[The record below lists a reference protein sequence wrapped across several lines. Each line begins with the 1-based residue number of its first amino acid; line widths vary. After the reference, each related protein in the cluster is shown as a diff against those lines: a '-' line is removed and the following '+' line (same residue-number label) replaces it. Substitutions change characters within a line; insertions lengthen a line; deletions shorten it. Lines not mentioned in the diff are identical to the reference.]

1 MKLASHY
8 IRLREKLP
16 HVGERQEYELML
28 DDMAAILDCTHRNVA
43 MILNKMDKQGWL
55 QWLPKRGRGNK
66 STVVFLT
73 PAEDV
78 ILLLAK
84 ELVERKD
91 LRGALEQM
99 NVSSIPETLKEN
111 FHRWLNGYFGYSSEL
126 RDSKRFDTLRFPLTQ
141 PILTLD
147 PAFTNFSAESH
158 LVNQLFD
165 SLVRY
170 NRLTQTVEPHL
181 AHAWEADATRKS
193 WTFYLR
199 KGVLFHHGKELSAE
213 DIRFTLER
221 LKQSSARSLY
231 RWVYKQIEQIDISDP
246 LTLTVHLSEPNELF
260 TQFMSTNRA
269 SIIPIDAYTQGGE
282 EAFAQAPVG
291 TGPFKLTYH
300 DTSMCVLDA
309 FPAYFQGRAH
319 LDRVE
324 LWHVPDMQEQD
335 RFRTLESFQ
344 IIHNYRMPGEAESAW
359 QQVQQQGSTCKFI
372 TVNLRKQGPLKD
384 PAVREAICGAIEQ
397 RKMLELLD
405 GDAVYA
411 ADSFIRHTAVQPP
424 VLEPARLR
432 ERIKQSGY
440 AGERLILCTIPH
452 YERDALLV
460 QTMLREAGV
469 AVEVIL
475 LPMEEFKGDRRL
487 EADLLLFSFML
498 DNDIELRLIDLF
510 KSMQHHLEPSC
521 KSAVEQFI
529 AAALREP
536 HRDGR
541 AGLLQSIERRLGDEH
556 VLRYL
561 YFKRLKTTYHAS
573 VKGISM
579 DSLDWVQFKNIWFKP
594 YSEPFVNRVY
604 NHSSRKE

>member
-16 HVGERQEYELML
+16 HVGEHHDYELML
-28 DDMAAILDCTHRNVA
+28 DDLAAMLDCTHRNA
-43 MILNKMDKQGWL
+43 AIILNKMDKQGWL
-55 QWLPKRGRGNK
+55 RWQPKRGRGNK
-66 STVVFLT
+66 SIATFLV

-99 NVSSIPETLKEN
+99 NVSSIPDSLKDH
-111 FHRWLNGYFGYSSEL
+111 FHSWLNGYFGYSSEL

-141 PILTLD
+141 PIVSLD
-147 PAFTNFSAESH
+147 PAFTNFSAEGH

-181 AHAWEADATRKS
+181 AHSWETDAARSS

-199 KGVLFHHGKELSAE
+199 KGVQFHHGKELAAE

-231 RWVYKQIEQIDISDP
+231 SWVYRQIERIDISDP
-246 LTLTVHLSEPNELF
+246 LTLTVRLAEPNELF
-260 TQFMSTNRA
+260 TQFISTNRA
-269 SIIPIDAYTQGGE
+269 SVIPADAYEHGE
-282 EAFAQAPVG
+282 ETFARAPVG

-300 DTSMCVLDA
+300 DSSMCVLDA

-359 QQVQQQGSTCKFI
+359 QQVQQQVSTCKFV

-384 PAVREAICGAIEQ
+384 PAIREAVCQAVKQ
-397 RKMLELLD
+397 CKMLELLD

-411 ADSFIRHTAVQPP
+411 ADSFTRHEAVQPP
-424 VLEPARLR
+424 ALEPEQVR
-432 ERIKQSGY
+432 ESIRQSGY
-440 AGERLILCTIPH
+440 AGEQLVLCTIPH

-460 QTMLREAGV
+460 QTALRDAGV
-469 AVEVIL
+469 ASQVVL

-487 EADLLLFSFML
+487 AADLLLFSIML
-498 DNDIELRLIDLF
+498 DNDVELRLIDLF
-510 KSMQHHLEPSC
+510 KSMQFHLEPAS
-521 KSAVEQFI
+521 KAAVEQFI

-541 AGLLQSIERRLGDEH
+541 AGLLHSIERRLHDEH
-556 VLRYL
+556 VLQYL
-561 YFKRLKTTYHAS
+561 YFKRLKTTYHSS
-573 VKGISM
+573 VKGISP

-594 YSEPFVNRVY
+594 YSEGGVNKV
-604 NHSSRKE
+604 